1 MENCGLVSV
10 TLIPGK
16 VVEPIILENTSK
28 HMMDEKVIGS
38 RQHAFMKEKS
48 CLTNLI

>member
-1 MENCGLVSV
+1 MKGKEENMENCGLISV

-28 HMMDEKVIGS
+28 RDG
-38 RQHAFMKEKS
+38 
-48 CLTNLI
+48 